1 MGSWEFQAS
10 LGYTEILPQKKKKT
24 KQKENQTTN
33 KLRQKEQTFRNFI
46 SLVAILSTDFSGF
59 S

>member
-10 LGYTEILPQKKKKT
+10 LGYTEILPQKKKKKT
-24 KQKENQTTN
+24 PN